1 MKRKLIAVMIA
12 TAALLGGAA
21 AAAQA
26 ADSGEATAKPFI
38 ARVDGRRPPMKGETV
53 FIKPQEGHLHV
64 FNAETGRRIGD

>member
-26 ADSGEATAKPFI
+26 ADSGEATAKPFV
-38 ARVDGRRPPMKGETV
+38 ARGFDW
-53 FIKPQEGHLHV
+53 L
-64 FNAETGRRIGD
+64 